1 MKTLSALARELKAT
15 ERAVAE
21 RVRYQL
27 RGSYSHY
34 YRRMLAP
41 LLAALEFRCNN
52 SAYRPVMDAI
62 GLLARYAGTDSDQ
75 KLYAVGEKVPVDGV
89 VSKAWLD
96 GVAGREGV
104 TTGDDR
110 EHAEVSMLALHLL
123 QSSLVFINTQ
133 LLQAVLRD
141 PAWAGKLTEEDR
153 RGLSPLFWSH
163 VNPYGRFRLDMDTRL
178 DLTAA

>member
-1 MKTLSALARELKAT
+1 VEPPSTGQVERVIASGCRQFDDAFAATTAGRLGPVVCGRLEELLSRPNVLAELKSDPGPLGLDT
-15 ERAVAE
+15 
-21 RVRYQL
+21 
-27 RGSYSHY
+27 
-34 YRRMLAP
+34 
-41 LLAALEFRCNN
+41 LLAEIGKLSTVRALGLDEVVGNWN
-52 SAYRPVMDAI
+52 SANDKIY
-62 GLLARYAGTDSDQ
+62 Y
-75 KLYAVGEKVPVDGV
+75 
-89 VSKAWLD
+89 
-96 GVAGREGV
+96 GREGV
-104 TTGDDR
+104 ITGDDR

-178 DLTAA
+178 DLTAV